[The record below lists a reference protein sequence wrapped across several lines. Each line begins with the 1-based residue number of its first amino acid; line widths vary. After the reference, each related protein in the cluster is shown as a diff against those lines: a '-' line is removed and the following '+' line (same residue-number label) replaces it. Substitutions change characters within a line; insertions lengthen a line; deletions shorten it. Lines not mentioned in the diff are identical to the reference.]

1 MDDVSPEKKRETTR
15 KLLPDAEE
23 APNLPQNMRWPLEGK
38 MDPPTVPPMT
48 AEQRRAEMNER
59 QRSKRRRGFLIGLLV
74 GQALIA
80 GIIFG
85 SDALLKLRPDL
96 QTELPLR
103 LLVFLGI
110 TGGLAFTGLMIGLLL
125 FFQGLGYVFRPR
137 GKKFGVALWNG
148 VRRVGRA
155 AFALA
160 ITLLVLG
167 GTAAAT
173 ISPADWKPHG
183 EMVVERGKQGWKRIQ
198 EQMKK

>member
-1 MDDVSPEKKRETTR
+1 MDDQTPEKKRETTR
-15 KLLPDAEE
+15 KLLPGSEE

-38 MDPPTVPPMT
+38 METPTVPPQT
-48 AEQRRAEMNER
+48 AEQRRAEMNVR
-59 QRSKRRRGFLIGLLV
+59 QRAKGRRGFLIGLLA

-85 SDALLKLRPDL
+85 GDFLLRMRPDL
-96 QTELPLR
+96 QTALPLR

-110 TGGLAFTGLMIGLLL
+110 TGGLVFTGLMIGMLL
-125 FFQGLGYVFRPR
+125 FFQGVGYVVRPR
-137 GKKFGVALWNG
+137 GKKFGVALGNG

-155 AFALA
+155 VLSLG

-173 ISPADWKPHG
+173 IPPSDWKPHG
-183 EMVVERGKQGWKRIQ
+183 ELVVERGKQGWKRVQ
-198 EQMKK
+198 DQLRR